1 MHKNFKN
8 LDFALSLVNFDNRFF
23 KKKIKVKNNL
33 KPKNMSKE
41 KLYKI
46 KFANKIISNYLAS
59 KKTKKSFSLSNKRFI
74 PPHQFVSA
82 KFYLRRYE
90 K

>member
-33 KPKNMSKE
+33 KSKNMSKE

-46 KFANKIISNYLAS
+46 KFANKINGNCLAA
-59 KKTKKSFSLSNKRFI
+59 KKQKKAFSF
-74 PPHQFVSA
+74 
-82 KFYLRRYE
+82 
-90 K
+90 